1 MIQGKDVPIFAHT
14 FWERI
19 PQEKRALLT
28 GITQESALLQSIL
41 GQALLAYLLK
51 KKKGIDYSQC
61 RIVYGDWGKPSI
73 AEKKEV
79 QFNISHSG
87 VWVACALGQ
96 KEVGLDV
103 ERVCPIKRGYTRF
116 LLSPEEKIFLQ
127 KGGDLENGLF
137 RLWVLKE
144 SYCKYTGKGL
154 YLPFNTLYFYQ
165 DQKGFWNL
173 KTDKTVFFREY
184 PISQEYR
191 MAACSREIPP
201 DSISMVDISELR
213 RVLNL

>member
-1 MIQGKDVPIFAHT
+1 MLA
-14 FWERI
+14 
-19 PQEKRALLT
+19 
-28 GITQESALLQSIL
+28 GITQRPALLQSIL

-51 KKKGIDYSQC
+51 KKKSIDYSQC
-61 RIVYGDWGKPSI
+61 SIVYGDWGKPYI
-73 AEKKEV
+73 VEKKEV

-87 VWVACALGQ
+87 SWVACAVGQ

-103 ERVCPIKRGYTRF
+103 EQVCPIKRGYTGF
-116 LLSPEEKIFLQ
+116 LLSPDEKRVLQ
-127 KGGDLENGLF
+127 KVGDLENGLF

-154 YLPFNTLYFYQ
+154 HLPFNTLYFYQ

-173 KTDKTVFFREY
+173 KTDETVFFREY
-184 PISQEYR
+184 SISREYQ
-191 MAACSREIPP
+191 MAACSREVPP
-201 DSISMVDISELR
+201 ERISMVDISELR